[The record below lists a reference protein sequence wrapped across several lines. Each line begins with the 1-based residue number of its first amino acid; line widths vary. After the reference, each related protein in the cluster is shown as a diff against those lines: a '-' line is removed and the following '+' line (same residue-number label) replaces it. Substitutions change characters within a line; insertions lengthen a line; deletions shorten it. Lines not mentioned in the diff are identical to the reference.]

1 MRLLVGSFRVEGI
14 SMLPTFQGGEA
25 LVINRAAY
33 FHVDASP
40 LARVLPT
47 THQGSVSYV
56 FGGPRRG
63 DIVVFHAPLQP
74 DADYIKR
81 IIGLPGETVVIRDG
95 QVFIEGQRLDE
106 PYIDFPATY
115 DFPPGN
121 QAIMVPDGSYFVLG
135 DNRPNSADSHLG
147 WFVPADNLIGRA
159 WLRYWPPSQ
168 LGVFQSAEPV
178 RASSTP

>member
-121 QAIMVPDGSYFVLG
+121 RAITVPDGSYFVLG

-147 WFVPADNLIGRA
+147 WFVSGDNMIGRA
-159 WLRYWPPSQ
+159 WLTYWPPASW
-168 LGVFQSAEPV
+168 GVMPSVAYAV
-178 RASSTP
+178 DK